1 LHLDGSVDRLPAHGD
16 PVEVPGGRTV
26 GFVGSAARHHELGPV
41 ALALVK
47 YSVPLDAELL
57 AGDDDRV
64 VQAAIDPDSVP
75 DATPALGRE
84 AAKRLRG

>member
-1 LHLDGSVDRLPAHGD
+1 V
-16 PVEVPGGRTV
+16 GRVGTV
-26 GFVGSAARHHELGPV
+26 ARHHELGPI

-57 AGDDDRV
+57 AGVDDRV

-75 DATPALGRE
+75 EGTPGLGRE
-84 AAKRLRG
+84 AARRLRG